1 MLVAILFNFAEA
13 LLMALVVMTL
23 IWAVTEWLE
32 NSSLV
37 DAAWSL
43 TILALAMHFAA
54 QPEGFIPR
62 DLLTTA
68 LAVFWALRLSVFI
81 FIRNHGKGEDPR
93 YAELKVKWEK
103 EAPQRSSSA
112 MSLTAWL
119 QRIRLA
125 RNPAEAHTR
134 KRMLQF
140 FWAQGA
146 AAVIFT
152 TPFILTGA
160 NSAHT
165 IHPLEWTGAVFVFI
179 AILGE
184 ASADLSLARFKKN
197 PANRG
202 KTCRAGLWNYSRH
215 PNYFFEWL
223 VWVGFAILAT
233 PSPLGVL
240 AWLCPAAM
248 LHFLL
253 NVTGIPKTEEQALKS
268 RGEDYREYQRTTS
281 KFVPWFKK
289 P

>member
-1 MLVAILFNFAEA
+1 MLTTLLFYFAEA

-23 IWAVTEWLE
+23 IWAITEWLQ

-43 TILALAMHFAA
+43 TILALALHFAA
-54 QPEGFIPR
+54 QPGGFFLR
-62 DLLTTA
+62 DVLTAA
-68 LAVFWALRLSVFI
+68 LAAIWALRLSFFI

-93 YAELKVKWEK
+93 YADLKKKWGEK
-103 EAPQRSSSA
+103 
-112 MSLTAWL
+112 
-119 QRIRLA
+119 
-125 RNPAEAHTR
+125 R
-134 KRMLQF
+134 KVRMLQF

-152 TPFILTGA
+152 LPFILTGA
-160 NSAHT
+160 NPTQRMHA
-165 IHPLEWTGAVFVFI
+165 LEWVGALLVLGAVV
-179 AILGE
+179 GE
-184 ASADLSLARFKKN
+184 ASADVSLARFKAN

-215 PNYFFEWL
+215 PNYFFEWV
-223 VWVGFAILAT
+223 VWCGFALLAT
-233 PSPLGVL
+233 ASPLGWL

-253 NVTGIPKTEEQALKS
+253 NVTGIPKTEAQSLKS

-289 P
+289 T